1 MELLQKYGASKAMEH
16 VDFVKGK
23 IIAGDHADLDVLSER
38 TRIYSINFMS
48 IFI

>member
-23 IIAGDHADLDVLSER
+23 IIAGDPVDLDILSER
-38 TRIYSINFMS
+38 TKIHSINFMS